1 MDNASATTRACL
13 PAHGP
18 IACRRCFDTDGESED
33 RGDWR
38 IVNDPGAWGSA
49 VPQVLVLGFSKGF
62 TQAGAARSGR
72 FEDVPFKGMR
82 PRLTEV
88 LRMLELIG
96 PADAVDRRMAP
107 GEERLAFGSL
117 VRCSLSRY
125 EAKTRRHE
133 CTGPIMAKA
142 FREAEASPI
151 LRRCAETYLVGLPA
165 SVRLVLMLGTG
176 DAYVEGCRR
185 LVRSLRGGVFRDLNE
200 IAYRSGDVTWVHAS
214 HPSRLN
220 GHHPAWMAAD
230 PTTKQ
235 GRKRLMAA
243 STVADTITALDPRM
257 DVAKALN
264 GTVIATE
271 IPRGP

>member
-1 MDNASATTRACL
+1 MIIDTQDMHDASRITRASL

-18 IACRRCFDTDGESED
+18 IACRRCFDADGEAVD

-49 VPQVLVLGFSKGF
+49 TPQVLVLGFSKGF

-72 FEDVPFKGMR
+72 FEEVPFKGMR
-82 PRLTEV
+82 LRLTEV
-88 LRMLELIG
+88 LRTLGLIG
-96 PADAVDRRMAP
+96 PADTVDRRMAP

-125 EAKTRRHE
+125 EARTRRHE

-151 LRRCAETYLVGLPA
+151 VRRCAETYLAGLPS

-185 LVRSLRGGVFRDLNE
+185 LVRSIRGKAFRDING

-214 HPSRLN
+214 HHSGLN

-230 PTTKQ
+230 PMTKQ

-243 STVADTITALDPRM
+243 SVVTDAIMGLDPRM
-257 DVAKALN
+257 DVV
-264 GTVIATE
+264 GSRVATA
-271 IPRGP
+271 